1 MHCPVTVRTDSP
13 LRVGCVTGTTV
24 APERV
29 HTDEISEC
37 SAECA
42 AEAGVMFGGSNAVE
56 VDFHIIVP
64 EGLQDT
70 TASLVVIL
78 KESETQLE
86 VAVEGTV
93 VAASTA
99 FLMPPVTRSAPAP
112 VEATEFSTSFDSTC
126 IKFGKFPDRIPFEC
140 SLASPR
146 SA

>member
-1 MHCPVTVRTDSP
+1 MA
-13 LRVGCVTGTTV
+13 GTTV

-42 AEAGVMFGGSNAVE
+42 AEAGVMFGGNAAE

-70 TASLVVIL
+70 TASLVETL

-86 VAVEGTV
+86 VAWRG
-93 VAASTA
+93 
-99 FLMPPVTRSAPAP
+99 R
-112 VEATEFSTSFDSTC
+112 
-126 IKFGKFPDRIPFEC
+126 
-140 SLASPR
+140 
-146 SA
+146 

>member
-1 MHCPVTVRTDSP
+1 MA
-13 LRVGCVTGTTV
+13 GTTV

-70 TASLVVIL
+70 TASLMETL

-93 VAASTA
+93 VVASMA
-99 FLMPPVTRSAPAP
+99 SLMPPVTRSAPSPPPTTAP
-112 VEATEFSTSFDSTC
+112 AGPAV
-126 IKFGKFPDRIPFEC
+126 
-140 SLASPR
+140 SPTKQTVR
-146 SA
+146 

>member
-1 MHCPVTVRTDSP
+1 MDLPKADCADVEDCAGWHQAC
-13 LRVGCVTGTTV
+13 LG
-24 APERV
+24 A
-29 HTDEISEC
+29 C

-70 TASLVVIL
+70 TASLMETL

-93 VAASTA
+93 LAASMA
-99 FLMPPVTRSAPAP
+99 SLMPPVTRSAPSPPPTTAP
-112 VEATEFSTSFDSTC
+112 AGPAV
-126 IKFGKFPDRIPFEC
+126 
-140 SLASPR
+140 SPTKQTGH
-146 SA
+146 

>member
-1 MHCPVTVRTDSP
+1 MICPVTVRTDSP

-70 TASLVVIL
+70 TASLMETL

-93 VAASTA
+93 LAASMA
-99 FLMPPVTRSAPAP
+99 SLMPPVTRSAPPAP
-112 VEATEFSTSFDSTC
+112 PPPPPAPAGPAVRPIEQTAY
-126 IKFGKFPDRIPFEC
+126 
-140 SLASPR
+140 
-146 SA
+146 

>member
-1 MHCPVTVRTDSP
+1 MYCPVYCPNRLAP
-13 LRVGCVTGTTV
+13 LRIGCVTGTTV

-56 VDFHIIVP
+56 VDFHIIIP

-70 TASLVVIL
+70 TASLMETL

-112 VEATEFSTSFDSTC
+112 VEATEFSEVFDSTC
-126 IKFGKFPDRIPFEC
+126 IKFGKFPDRIPF
-140 SLASPR
+140 
-146 SA
+146 

>member
-1 MHCPVTVRTDSP
+1 M
-13 LRVGCVTGTTV
+13 TGTTV

-70 TASLVVIL
+70 TASLMETL

-93 VAASTA
+93 LAASMA
-99 FLMPPVTRSAPAP
+99 SLMPPVTRSAPAP
-112 VEATEFSTSFDSTC
+112 PPPPQSPAPPPVRLANIAARDS
-126 IKFGKFPDRIPFEC
+126 GPP
-140 SLASPR
+140 
-146 SA
+146 

>member
-1 MHCPVTVRTDSP
+1 M
-13 LRVGCVTGTTV
+13 TGTTV

-70 TASLVVIL
+70 TASLMETL

-93 VAASTA
+93 MAASMA
-99 FLMPPVTRSAPAP
+99 SLMPPVTRSAPSPPPTTAP
-112 VEATEFSTSFDSTC
+112 AGPAV
-126 IKFGKFPDRIPFEC
+126 
-140 SLASPR
+140 SPTKQTVR
-146 SA
+146 

>member
-1 MHCPVTVRTDSP
+1 M
-13 LRVGCVTGTTV
+13 TGTTV

-70 TASLVVIL
+70 TASLMETL

-93 VAASTA
+93 MAASMA
-99 FLMPPVTRSAPAP
+99 SLMPPVTTSAPPPPQPAP
-112 VEATEFSTSFDSTC
+112 AGPTVSP
-126 IKFGKFPDRIPFEC
+126 IKQTVHR
-140 SLASPR
+140 SVLACG
-146 SA
+146 ACFLAFWL

>member
-1 MHCPVTVRTDSP
+1 M
-13 LRVGCVTGTTV
+13 TGTTV

-70 TASLVVIL
+70 TASLMETL
-78 KESETQLE
+78 KETETQLE

-99 FLMPPVTRSAPAP
+99 FLMPPVTRSTPALPPAPPAPAP
-112 VEATEFSTSFDSTC
+112 LPPAPPPVRLANIAARDS
-126 IKFGKFPDRIPFEC
+126 GPP
-140 SLASPR
+140 
-146 SA
+146 

>member
-1 MHCPVTVRTDSP
+1 MNCPITVRTDSP
-13 LRVGCVTGTTV
+13 LRVDCVTGTTV

-70 TASLVVIL
+70 TASLMETL

-93 VAASTA
+93 LAASMASLT
-99 FLMPPVTRSAPAP
+99 PPVTTLARAFPHCDGCTCRDGLRCCSAC
-112 VEATEFSTSFDSTC
+112 EQ
-126 IKFGKFPDRIPFEC
+126 
-140 SLASPR
+140 L
-146 SA
+146 